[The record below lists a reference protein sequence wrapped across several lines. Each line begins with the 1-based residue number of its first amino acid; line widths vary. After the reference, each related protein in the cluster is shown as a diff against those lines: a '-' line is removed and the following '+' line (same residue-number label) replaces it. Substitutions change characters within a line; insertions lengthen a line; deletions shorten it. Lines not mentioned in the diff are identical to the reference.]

1 MERARSIAH
10 TYLTR
15 LDQRCRGEVHHLHSG
30 FDDLDKFLE
39 GWLFDGHLI
48 VVAARTGMG
57 KTVFGQ
63 QVAEAVAAGGRTA
76 MIFTLEMC
84 GHELMERSMSRRTGI
99 SLPKLM
105 TGQVG
110 DFAPVVAAA
119 NEIAAL
125 PLLIE
130 DGEFALS
137 DLVAKARSSAA
148 ALESQGLP
156 PLGVVVVDY
165 IQLVESA
172 GATRSLEI
180 GAVSRALKRLAKTLS
195 VPVVAISQLN
205 RGVEGRVE
213 KRPQLSDLRESGAIE
228 QDADLV
234 LFLYRDEY
242 YNPETTKEPGIAEVI
257 AAKNRHGQKG
267 TVKLAFL
274 AERVMFA
281 GRARG

>member
-1 MERARSIAH
+1 MERARSIAQ

-15 LDQRCRGEVHHLHSG
+15 LDQRSRGEFHHIPSG
-30 FDDLDKFLE
+30 FADLDNFLQ
-39 GWLFDGHLI
+39 GWLFEGHLI
-48 VVAARTGMG
+48 VVAGRPGMG

-76 MIFTLEMC
+76 MFFTLEMC
-84 GHELMERSMSRRTGI
+84 GHELMERSMARRTGI
-99 SLPKLM
+99 PLPKLM

-119 NEIAAL
+119 ADIAAL
-125 PLLIE
+125 PLLI
-130 DGEFALS
+130 DDAEFELGA
-137 DLVAKARSSAA
+137 LVAKAIKAAA
-148 ALESQGLP
+148 ALEVQGLP
-156 PLGVVVVDY
+156 PLGAIVVDY
-165 IQLVESA
+165 LQLVQSA

-180 GAVSRALKRLAKTLS
+180 GAVSAALKRLSKLLR
-195 VPVVAISQLN
+195 VPVVCLSQLN

-242 YNPETTKEPGIAEVI
+242 YNPETTMEPGIAEVI
-257 AAKNRHGQKG
+257 AAKNRHGQTG